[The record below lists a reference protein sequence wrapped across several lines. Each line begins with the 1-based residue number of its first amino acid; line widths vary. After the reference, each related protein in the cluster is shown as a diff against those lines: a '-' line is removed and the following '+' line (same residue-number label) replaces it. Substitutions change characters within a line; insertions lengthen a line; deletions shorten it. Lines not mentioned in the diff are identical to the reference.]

1 MVISNQTDN
10 NSREDNQKE
19 QGQDYI
25 CGECGMTFPNSDQL
39 TVHYRNSHYQDWQTT
54 RLRDTFISA

>member
-19 QGQDYI
+19 LGQDYI

-39 TVHYRNSHYQDWQTT
+39 TVHYRNSHYQDWKTA
-54 RLRDTFISA
+54 R